1 MRTFKATVILTATL
15 LLAAGCGKRAIVT
28 PDEKQ
33 IEWAE
38 AEIGVMFH
46 FDMQVFNPDYEWREW
61 GTHPDVSTFNPTE
74 LNTDQW
80 LEAASK
86 INAKYAVLVAKHCCG
101 FSLWPTEAH
110 EYSVKNCPWKNG
122 QGDIV
127 GDFIQSCK
135 KYGIKPAIYA
145 STSANGYYYVDN
157 PGVVQPGSPYTQEEY
172 NAVVGK
178 QLTELWSNYGEL
190 FEIWFDGGV
199 LPVEQG
205 GYDVGSLAQKLQPEA
220 IAFQGPK
227 EMKHLIRWV
236 GNELGDA
243 PYPCWA
249 TTGATTNADGTKVIP
264 GMNGSA
270 DAPLWCP
277 GESDCTLRLN
287 NTRQGGW
294 GWCPGTDDALYSV
307 DQLVRKYE
315 TSVGRNSNLLLG
327 LVVDPR
333 GLVPEGDVARLE
345 EFGKALQEKYG
356 TPLASTSGEGNS
368 TVIKLDKSQMID
380 RVVIEEDIRFG
391 ERVLEYEVSGLC
403 PDGKWATLS
412 IGTNIGHKHI
422 DTFRPIEVTEVKLKV
437 KKSKAKAAIREF
449 SVFGTGERSA
459 QRVLFEDGNYAM
471 FIHFGLYSQLEG
483 TWAGKPYFGN
493 AEWIMN
499 GGQAGIP
506 VKEYKALAAEFNPS
520 EFNAEEIVRL
530 AKDAG
535 MKYIIITS
543 KHHEGFAMFDSDADP
558 FNIHDATPFGR
569 DLLGE
574 LAEAC
579 HRNGLGIGFYYSQFQ
594 DWTAPGGGNGPATDD
609 SGRKVSFDEY
619 FRNKVVPQV
628 TELLTKYGEI
638 ELIWFDTPGT
648 MQEQYSREL
657 VELVHKL
664 QPGTL
669 VSSRVGNGMGDY
681 ETLGDMEVPLKNIE
695 GLWEGIDVTQVGWG
709 YNKNDSEWKS
719 PDYIIRTLTATIAR
733 GGTFMLNVGPTA
745 KGTIAHE
752 AAASLREAGEWVS
765 RYPDAVYNA
774 GPSPWGRAF
783 PWGDAVTQPG
793 RILLIVHDWP
803 EDGRLH
809 IPGIMSE
816 IRDIRL
822 YGSNSLKFNKSD
834 RWTTI
839 ELPFPKPD
847 SHSAVIEI
855 CCAGNEGQ
863 VERQNYIY
871 PTSSTELSVIFGEHD
886 GCTAKYKSWTEKFG
900 EWKFKHE
907 LCDFQKESWLDWTI
921 DVGRAGYYD
930 LEIEWSGDK
939 PVLWQIE
946 LDGVPCAIDRQVTGN
961 RFGFHR
967 LGWIRFDKPGNQ
979 IICLRPIDGDYAN
992 IGVSGI
998 RLTPVLSEM
1007 PE

>member
-1 MRTFKATVILTATL
+1 MKTFKTTLFLTAAI
-15 LLAAGCGKRAIVT
+15 LLAASCSKSGEIVT

-110 EYSVKNCPWKNG
+110 GYSVKNSPWKNG

-127 GDFIQSCK
+127 RDFIESCK
-135 KYGIKPAIYA
+135 KYNIKPAIYA
-145 STSANGYYYVDN
+145 STTANGYYYVDN
-157 PGVVQPGSPYTQEEY
+157 PGVVQPGSPYTQQEY
-172 NAVVGK
+172 NAVVEK

-199 LPVEQG
+199 LPTEQG
-205 GYDVGSLAQKLQPEA
+205 GFDVRSLAQKLQPEA
-220 IAFQGPK
+220 IAFQGP
-227 EMKHLIRWV
+227 EGMKHLIRWV
-236 GNELGDA
+236 GNEFGEA

-249 TTGATTNADGTKVIP
+249 TTGATTSADGTKVMS

-270 DAPLWCP
+270 DASLWCP
-277 GESDCTLRLN
+277 GEADCTLRLN
-287 NTRQGGW
+287 STRQGGW

-307 DQLVRKYE
+307 NQLLRKYE
-315 TSVGRNSNLLLG
+315 TSVGRNTNLLLG

-356 TPLASTSGEGNS
+356 TPLASASGEGS
-368 TVIKLDKSQMID
+368 TTVIRMDKPQLID
-380 RVVIEEDIRFG
+380 RVVIQEDIRFG
-391 ERVLEYEVSGLC
+391 ERVLEYEVTGLG
-403 PDGKWATLS
+403 PDGRWTTLS
-412 IGTNIGHKHI
+412 TGTNIGHKHI
-422 DTFRPIEVTEVKLKV
+422 DTFRPTEVTEVKLKV
-437 KKSKAKAAIREF
+437 KKSKAKAAIKDF
-449 SVFGTGERSA
+449 SVFGIGERSE

-471 FIHFGLYSQLEG
+471 FIHFGLYSHLEG
-483 TWAGKPYFGN
+483 TWKGKPYFGN

-499 GGQAGIP
+499 GNQAGIS
-506 VKEYKALAAEFNPS
+506 VKDYKALAAEFNPS
-520 EFNAEEIVRL
+520 EFNAEEIVSL

-535 MKYIIITS
+535 MKYIIITG
-543 KHHEGFAMFDSDADP
+543 KHHEGFAMFDSDADS

-594 DWTAPGGGNGPATDD
+594 DWTAPGGGNGPTADD
-609 SGRKVSFDEY
+609 SGKKVSFDEY

-628 TELLTKYGEI
+628 TELLTKYGPI
-638 ELIWFDTPGT
+638 ELIWFDTPGD
-648 MQEQYSREL
+648 MQEHYSREL
-657 VELVHKL
+657 VDLVHKL

-681 ETLGDMEVPLKNIE
+681 RTLGDMEVPLKNIE

-709 YNKNDSEWKS
+709 YNRNDSEWKS
-719 PDYIIRTLTATIAR
+719 PEYIIRTLTATVAR

-745 KGTIAHE
+745 KGEIAHE
-752 AAASLREAGEWVS
+752 AAASLREAGKWIS
-765 RYPDAVYNA
+765 RYPDAVYSA
-774 GPSPWGRAF
+774 GSSPWDRAF

-793 RILLIVHDWP
+793 RILLIVNDWP
-803 EDGRLH
+803 EDGKLNL
-809 IPGIMSE
+809 PGIMSD
-816 IRDIRL
+816 IREVRL
-822 YGSNSLKFNKSD
+822 YGSHSLEFTKSGN
-834 RWTTI
+834 WTTI

-847 SHSAVIEI
+847 KYSAVIEI
-855 CCAGNEGQ
+855 YGESNEAI
-863 VERQNYIY
+863 VVKRNYIF
-871 PTSSTELSVIFGEHD
+871 PSSPTELSVIFGEHD
-886 GCTAKYKSWTEKFG
+886 KCDSRYNSWMDKFG

-907 LCDFQKESWLDWTI
+907 LCNFQDDTWFDWT
-921 DVGRAGYYD
+921 VEFAQSGCYD
-930 LEIEWSGDK
+930 IEIECRGK
-939 PVLWQIE
+939 EPVIWQME
-946 LDGVPCAIDRQVTGN
+946 LDGIPFAIDRQVTGN
-961 RFGFHR
+961 RYGHYR
-967 LGWIRFDKPGNQ
+967 LGWVRIDKPGSH
-979 IICLRPIDGDYAN
+979 IICFRPADGDYAN
-992 IGVSGI
+992 ISVSGI
-998 RLTPVLSEM
+998 RLTPVLSDL
-1007 PE
+1007 